1 MPLAAAAF
9 PALYADLDMPEACFV
24 RSAPLPRPL
33 VELSPPDLGPFA
45 RGDDGIPFALRLGGR
60 RPGPTVVINALMHG
74 NEISGAIALVELLE
88 RQISPARGT
97 LWLTFAN
104 VSAYARFDP
113 ARPWASR
120 YVDEDM
126 NRLWHDGVLDAP
138 ATTSERRRLR
148 QLWPLFQRADYLL
161 DLHSMQADGPPLL
174 LSGLS
179 PRGRD
184 LANAMAYPAVVVAD
198 GGHDGGSRLIDAAV
212 FADPPG
218 KASAVLLEAGQHW
231 ARRSVAVA
239 VAACLRFLA
248 AVGCIGA
255 PHLGPL
261 LPPGA
266 VRAQQLIK
274 VSKAIRVEHEPFAY
288 TRPVQPL
295 EVVPR
300 AGTVIATDGPKP
312 IRTPYDDCV
321 LVMPTAMPRRGQTAV
336 RLGRF
341 VR

>member
-1 MPLAAAAF
+1 MR
-9 PALYADLDMPEACFV
+9 E
-24 RSAPLPRPL
+24 APLVPPAAQPL
-33 VELSPPDLGPFA
+33 PKVALKPPDLGAFA
-45 RGDDGIPFALRLGGR
+45 RGDEGIPFALRLGSR

-74 NEISGAIALVELLE
+74 NELSGAIALVDLLE
-88 RQISPARGT
+88 RQIRPERGT

-104 VSAYARFDP
+104 VAAYARFDP
-113 ARPWASR
+113 ARPWDSR

-126 NRLWHDGVLDAP
+126 NRLWHDAALDAP
-138 ATTSERRRLR
+138 AVTSERRRMR
-148 QLWPLFQRADYLL
+148 ELWPLFRSADYLL
-161 DLHSMQADGPPLL
+161 DLHSMQTDGPPLL
-174 LSGLS
+174 LAGLS

-198 GGHDGGSRLIDAAV
+198 AGHNGGARLIDAAV
-212 FADPPG
+212 FADPSG
-218 KASAVLLEAGQHW
+218 KARAVLLEAGQHW
-231 ARRSVAVA
+231 AKESAAVA
-239 VAACLRFLA
+239 HAACLRFLA

-261 LPPGA
+261 LPPGQL
-266 VRAQQLIK
+266 RPQQLIK
-274 VSKAIRVEHEPFAY
+274 VSRAVEVEHEPFAF
-288 TRPVQPL
+288 TRPVQAL

-321 LVMPTAMPRRGQTAV
+321 LVMPTATPRRGQTAV

-341 VR
+341 VS